1 MTLRARSHKK
11 KSHKTCNLE
20 QHSRWIFQK
29 SLFFTF
35 WAYCKAGAC
44 DHATIVTHNGNLF
57 LRSGLPFFFKPRG
70 PQMNPNDFHVHVIET
85 VTLSSR
91 FVPMSSLRREMQIM
105 RAPPCDFEFADQMS
119 HFFHC
124 VSSVQINSHCCCQIT
139 FPEKNNFMHSRRIHS
154 RDSVVF
160 FCCIHSLSHCC

>member
-1 MTLRARSHKK
+1 MTMPRLLPTMA
-11 KSHKTCNLE
+11 
-20 QHSRWIFQK
+20 I
-29 SLFFTF
+29 
-35 WAYCKAGAC
+35 
-44 DHATIVTHNGNLF
+44 NLF

-154 RDSVVF
+154 RDSVAF
-160 FCCIHSLSHCC
+160 FCCIHSVLSHCC